1 MVIRAKNHTEH
12 SNMGESNGNWSLAAC
27 GLMAALLCL
36 PLLSCGDEDA
46 PGHDSSEDVR
56 GDICFSV
63 STGDAAWTRSRAG
76 EVSDEHPSDSFVL
89 RAEGSDDIFCVCTV
103 VSDGI
108 CPSSGCDGKVV
119 TRGAPVAESNFYTDF
134 HVLAY
139 RKTGGVLA
147 DQFFMDE
154 DVTNGG
160 SGTWSTAKAYY
171 WPGAEHLLKFYAW
184 APAGINFSSVP
195 STSASTTLGFT
206 VPADAARQ
214 KDLVVAVTGDIRG
227 DNNSAVPLTFKHV
240 CTAVS
245 FQVGN
250 QMQSGIIKSVALA
263 GVKYKGT
270 YDMESGVW
278 TLDESTKNFSQELN
292 LSTTGTETNGAPV
305 TAVEGTFMMLP
316 QVLPAGA
323 KMIVEFESR
332 VTGET
337 YQLEASIAGGEWKM
351 GVPTV
356 YKLSIT
362 PELDIEVPEAQDAH
376 YITFPVTVH
385 VKRYTGDW
393 ELTSN
398 LPSDVFFT
406 ATKTPLQEQGYW
418 IDEDKGTS
426 TVTGTGEGNFTYHV
440 YVTENVTDAARDIEF
455 QLKSMVSGVATSPV
469 TATVQQLCPSWN
481 SSGVGYER
489 IEESS
494 GGNYPFG
501 FSWDM
506 VATFSYSKI
515 TTGGYNHLFNKATA
529 LRNSSNEGY
538 YSVTKPSSSTI
549 TATIDYK
556 NAFNLGKSA
565 TDGLAN
571 TRELFLN
578 PNKEGFQDAITLDDN
593 VDRIIYIISTF
604 TRTTSGGDF
613 QTASNYAVRMAVMK
627 NKFNRA
633 ADGTPEIA
641 EGDIKWY
648 LPAKDEQSSLTD
660 EAYPLSGTYWS
671 STTTNN
677 NSAYSYNGSSVSA
690 TNRMTNCKIR
700 AARKRP

>member
-1 MVIRAKNHTEH
+1 
-12 SNMGESNGNWSLAAC
+12 MGESNGNWSLAAC

-195 STSASTTLGFT
+195 STSASTTVGFT

-250 QMQSGIIKSVALA
+250 QMQPGIIKSVALE

-501 FSWDM
+501 FSWDR
-506 VATFSYSKI
+506 VATFSYTRPNIFYSAVYNGLYSSANALK
-515 TTGGYNHLFNKATA
+515 GGG
-529 LRNSSNEGY
+529 NEDY
-538 YSVTKPSSSTI
+538 YSVTSSSNTI
-549 TATIDYK
+549 TAVVDYK
-556 NAFNLGKSA
+556 NVFSMGESA
-565 TDGLAN
+565 VDGLTN
-571 TRELFLN
+571 TKKLFFKL
-578 PNKEGFQDAITLDDN
+578 KDAISLETAVGDIEHVGVLDTY
-593 VDRIIYIISTF
+593 RF
-604 TRTTSGGDF
+604 KLATSGGDF
-613 QTASNYAVRMAVMK
+613 RSDSIYAVKMAVMK
-627 NKFNRA
+627 NKFTKETLS
-633 ADGTPEIA
+633 DGTEVAKIA

-660 EAYPLSGTYWS
+660 GAYPLSGTYWS

-677 NSAYSYNGSSVSA
+677 NRAYSYSGSSVSKTPCA
-690 TNRMTNCKIR
+690 TPYKIR